1 MYSVFSHKGYK
12 ARKKGD
18 YMKKN
23 TKQWLRKAASV
34 GLAFSLVL
42 ASVPAGI
49 IPARVVQAAPGNL
62 ETGSIL
68 SAQYVKDP
76 TVLKY
81 YTILA
86 NAQEKYTD
94 TEDPTVIEELS
105 RLTAS
110 QVIDQYGSNSDYTG
124 SVYMAYLNAYA
135 GDIDF
140 GDLTITSM
148 EGIGWARKAKNMN
161 LEGLKLTSGE
171 ITEIPDS
178 EFNACTGLEQITFPE
193 TLKKIGKNAFS
204 GCTSLKSLSV
214 GKAAV
219 MGIKLQNVGEIG
231 EAAFSGCTSVENV
244 ELGDS
249 EDKVMGSYAFTGCTS
264 LKAIDI
270 PMKDADKIGA
280 SAFEGCTKL
289 TEVTLKEGIQYI
301 SSALFK
307 GCAAEAENGMTFRV
321 KGDNTSNILPKSV
334 QVIRSN
340 AFQEAKLDKID
351 LTNCDKMTEIGDYG
365 FALAAIAE
373 IKLPENL
380 KKLDAYA
387 FQGAVLTSIDI
398 PSNCTEWG
406 EGVFSQSSLTKISLP
421 KTLEVIPQRSFRQ
434 CQFLMGDNIQ
444 IEDGSNLETIG
455 ENAFEGCILLANT
468 NFLKGLTKLR
478 AIKAGAFQKCYSF
491 FKRGTSYT
499 QDIYGS
505 YRLRH
510 GGDYGPLETVE
521 LPDCV
526 TELGEQAFA
535 DNYGLKTVDL
545 GEGIESIPEK
555 AFYNANAGNA
565 YGAKLEK
572 VIVSSKLTSIGKY
585 AFQNQTR
592 LNTIGYGDT
601 VKNGT
606 AQFPSTLG
614 EVGDYAFAGCATE
627 ATVNGYTV
635 YPFYVKK
642 AGMSDTE
649 KDGYAE
655 YAVVEEDK
663 SSTKTVYIAED
674 DRISSLDYAGL
685 SETEQ
690 LQYTKVLAVAVR
702 CYYKAAD
709 VVENSVSGTTY
720 KVADEYLDTTTD
732 AYKTYYY
739 RQESTQPTLRLK
751 SGTILEKNKDS
762 NMESQMFML
771 TTSILGLQSST
782 AGSVTY
788 AFGLQKVIL
797 PDSVAA
803 RGIGAHAFENC
814 FNLTTVRLPKGL
826 KEIKEYTFSGC
837 GKKFADNQKA
847 DDFYGLRTAVIPDTV
862 TSIGKNAFSKCYN
875 LVLTDEKG
883 MGSTF
888 GLSVQTIGDYAFDNC
903 PSLEEIIFPSSLTTI
918 GNNAFSNSTIKEK
931 VQTSVTYQNTSGKE
945 IKYTYYRNRKPYG
958 TYSSK
963 TGLTSIDFD
972 RAIRLESIGTNAFQN
987 TNVVKADM
995 SKTKIQKLPTG
1006 AFSGCTYLANVKVSD
1021 TTEDIASKVFVDNED
1036 LKNINIPLAA
1046 TLNGQAIYGSYGTTA
1061 GKDIN
1066 PTLQFDNS
1074 ANTSV
1079 TVPIQGSVTLPI
1091 RVLNSDTLN
1100 GVPTVTLIDNEG
1112 TSHALYKDGQSVEG
1126 GYEGLTVK
1134 VSQDEKTG
1142 VYSFTLSGTSYIKEA
1157 VKVRVEFQSKF
1168 RVLESNGFMINSHTV
1183 DYAVRVVDMPTEAVD
1198 ISAAEDTVVKN
1209 KPTMY
1214 EETSGGKILYIPST
1228 GQAATSGIQVKAVL
1242 TPYNTTEGVIWETS
1256 DPSVVTIGEPVTK
1269 DGVSTATIKRIANG
1283 KATITVTSGS
1293 KTDTLDVY
1301 CQTAAKSLK
1310 VTTVGDNLP
1319 GEFSSA
1325 SGGTSKGSPYMIKAD
1340 NGGKDAIR
1348 VTPEFDSSYDGV
1360 SGEKVVYTSSN
1371 PDIIEV
1377 DNTGKI
1383 TTKGA
1388 ADEVVT
1394 ITATAQASGQKKDFF
1409 LKVQSD
1415 VTLSVATITI
1425 CGKNG
1430 ANTVGAGS
1438 TLQMEADVRPA
1449 AATNKKVTWSITSGA
1464 AYGSIDE
1471 NGLLTAKDKGSIQI
1485 QAVSENGKIKS
1496 NKYIVKVTMPS
1507 SELKI
1512 YNTNPTVKVGSEL
1525 RINKTTSKTAST
1537 GFIILPTNSDDT
1549 VTWTTDRPD
1558 LVNVSYDTSKVVIKG
1573 LAAGKATITGTTTS
1587 GVKASVEVTVLGQ
1600 GQSAD
1605 GSSQN
1610 GSGNNG
1616 NGNNGNGS
1624 NGAYSNGSQIPAT
1637 GIRIFAKK
1645 PNAKKMRVAKGSS
1658 TKVKVVLTPASTT
1671 DKVTYRSLKNA
1682 VATVSASG
1690 VIKAKKNGTAKI
1702 EITTTSG
1709 RRQVITVIVSKKVKA
1724 KKVKVKAPKTMK
1736 RKKTA
1741 TLKVSLAPA
1750 KSTDTLSFK
1759 SSKSSVVKV
1768 DGYGVLTAKKKGTAK
1783 ITVKASSGKK
1793 KVIKIKVK

>member
-23 TKQWLRKAASV
+23 AKQWLRKAASV

-94 TEDPTVIEELS
+94 TKDSTVIEELS

-406 EGVFSQSSLTKISLP
+406 EGVFSQSDLTKISLP

-555 AFYNANAGNA
+555 AFYNANAGNV

-627 ATVNGYTV
+627 ATVNGYIV

-663 SSTKTVYIAED
+663 SSTKTVYIAEN

-751 SGTILEKNKDS
+751 SGTTLEKNKDS
-762 NMESQMFML
+762 SMESQMFML

-888 GLSVQTIGDYAFDNC
+888 GLSV
-903 PSLEEIIFPSSLTTI
+903 
-918 GNNAFSNSTIKEK
+918 
-931 VQTSVTYQNTSGKE
+931 
-945 IKYTYYRNRKPYG
+945 
-958 TYSSK
+958 
-963 TGLTSIDFD
+963 
-972 RAIRLESIGTNAFQN
+972 
-987 TNVVKADM
+987 
-995 SKTKIQKLPTG
+995 
-1006 AFSGCTYLANVKVSD
+1006 
-1021 TTEDIASKVFVDNED
+1021 
-1036 LKNINIPLAA
+1036 
-1046 TLNGQAIYGSYGTTA
+1046 
-1061 GKDIN
+1061 
-1066 PTLQFDNS
+1066 
-1074 ANTSV
+1074 
-1079 TVPIQGSVTLPI
+1079 
-1091 RVLNSDTLN
+1091 
-1100 GVPTVTLIDNEG
+1100 
-1112 TSHALYKDGQSVEG
+1112 
-1126 GYEGLTVK
+1126 
-1134 VSQDEKTG
+1134 
-1142 VYSFTLSGTSYIKEA
+1142 
-1157 VKVRVEFQSKF
+1157 
-1168 RVLESNGFMINSHTV
+1168 
-1183 DYAVRVVDMPTEAVD
+1183 
-1198 ISAAEDTVVKN
+1198 
-1209 KPTMY
+1209 
-1214 EETSGGKILYIPST
+1214 
-1228 GQAATSGIQVKAVL
+1228 
-1242 TPYNTTEGVIWETS
+1242 
-1256 DPSVVTIGEPVTK
+1256 
-1269 DGVSTATIKRIANG
+1269 
-1283 KATITVTSGS
+1283 
-1293 KTDTLDVY
+1293 
-1301 CQTAAKSLK
+1301 
-1310 VTTVGDNLP
+1310 
-1319 GEFSSA
+1319 
-1325 SGGTSKGSPYMIKAD
+1325 
-1340 NGGKDAIR
+1340 
-1348 VTPEFDSSYDGV
+1348 
-1360 SGEKVVYTSSN
+1360 
-1371 PDIIEV
+1371 
-1377 DNTGKI
+1377 
-1383 TTKGA
+1383 
-1388 ADEVVT
+1388 
-1394 ITATAQASGQKKDFF
+1394 
-1409 LKVQSD
+1409 
-1415 VTLSVATITI
+1415 
-1425 CGKNG
+1425 
-1430 ANTVGAGS
+1430 
-1438 TLQMEADVRPA
+1438 
-1449 AATNKKVTWSITSGA
+1449 
-1464 AYGSIDE
+1464 
-1471 NGLLTAKDKGSIQI
+1471 
-1485 QAVSENGKIKS
+1485 
-1496 NKYIVKVTMPS
+1496 
-1507 SELKI
+1507 
-1512 YNTNPTVKVGSEL
+1512 
-1525 RINKTTSKTAST
+1525 
-1537 GFIILPTNSDDT
+1537 
-1549 VTWTTDRPD
+1549 
-1558 LVNVSYDTSKVVIKG
+1558 
-1573 LAAGKATITGTTTS
+1573 
-1587 GVKASVEVTVLGQ
+1587 
-1600 GQSAD
+1600 
-1605 GSSQN
+1605 
-1610 GSGNNG
+1610 
-1616 NGNNGNGS
+1616 
-1624 NGAYSNGSQIPAT
+1624 
-1637 GIRIFAKK
+1637 
-1645 PNAKKMRVAKGSS
+1645 
-1658 TKVKVVLTPASTT
+1658 
-1671 DKVTYRSLKNA
+1671 
-1682 VATVSASG
+1682 
-1690 VIKAKKNGTAKI
+1690 
-1702 EITTTSG
+1702 
-1709 RRQVITVIVSKKVKA
+1709 
-1724 KKVKVKAPKTMK
+1724 
-1736 RKKTA
+1736 
-1741 TLKVSLAPA
+1741 
-1750 KSTDTLSFK
+1750 
-1759 SSKSSVVKV
+1759 
-1768 DGYGVLTAKKKGTAK
+1768 
-1783 ITVKASSGKK
+1783 
-1793 KVIKIKVK
+1793 

>member
-1 MYSVFSHKGYK
+1 
-12 ARKKGD
+12 
-18 YMKKN
+18 MKKN
-23 TKQWLRKAASV
+23 AKQWLRKAASV

-94 TEDPTVIEELS
+94 TKDSTVIEELS

-148 EGIGWARKAKNMN
+148 EGIGWARKAKNIN

-178 EFNACTGLEQITFPE
+178 EFN
-193 TLKKIGKNAFS
+193 
-204 GCTSLKSLSV
+204 
-214 GKAAV
+214 
-219 MGIKLQNVGEIG
+219 
-231 EAAFSGCTSVENV
+231 
-244 ELGDS
+244 
-249 EDKVMGSYAFTGCTS
+249 AFTGCTS

-321 KGDNTSNILPKSV
+321 KGDSTSNILPKSV

-351 LTNCDKMTEIGDYG
+351 LTNCDKMTEIENYG

-380 KKLDAYA
+380 KKLDDYA

-406 EGVFSQSSLTKISLP
+406 ASVFSQSSLTKISLP

-555 AFYNANAGNA
+555 AFYNANAGNV

-649 KDGYAE
+649 KAGYAE

-663 SSTKTVYIAED
+663 SSTKTVYIAEG

-751 SGTILEKNKDS
+751 SGTTLEKNKDS
-762 NMESQMFML
+762 SMESQMFML

-945 IKYTYYRNRKPYG
+945 IKYSYYRNRKPYG

-1214 EETSGGKILYIPST
+1214 EETSVGKILYIPST

-1242 TPYNTTEGVIWETS
+1242 TPYNTTEGVTWETS

-1415 VTLSVATITI
+1415 VTLSVSTITI

-1587 GVKASVEVTVLGQ
+1587 GVKASVDVTVLGQ

-1616 NGNNGNGS
+1616 NGSNGNGS
-1624 NGAYSNGSQIPAT
+1624 NGAYSSGSQIPAT

-1690 VIKAKKNGTAKI
+1690 VIKAKKKGTAKI

>member
-1 MYSVFSHKGYK
+1 
-12 ARKKGD
+12 
-18 YMKKN
+18 
-23 TKQWLRKAASV
+23 
-34 GLAFSLVL
+34 
-42 ASVPAGI
+42 
-49 IPARVVQAAPGNL
+49 
-62 ETGSIL
+62 
-68 SAQYVKDP
+68 
-76 TVLKY
+76 
-81 YTILA
+81 
-86 NAQEKYTD
+86 
-94 TEDPTVIEELS
+94 
-105 RLTAS
+105 
-110 QVIDQYGSNSDYTG
+110 
-124 SVYMAYLNAYA
+124 
-135 GDIDF
+135 
-140 GDLTITSM
+140 
-148 EGIGWARKAKNMN
+148 
-161 LEGLKLTSGE
+161 
-171 ITEIPDS
+171 
-178 EFNACTGLEQITFPE
+178 
-193 TLKKIGKNAFS
+193 
-204 GCTSLKSLSV
+204 
-214 GKAAV
+214 

-321 KGDNTSNILPKSV
+321 KGDSTSNILPKSV

-351 LTNCDKMTEIGDYG
+351 LTNCDKMTEIENYG

-380 KKLDAYA
+380 KKLDDYA

-406 EGVFSQSSLTKISLP
+406 ASVFSQSSLTKISLP

-555 AFYNANAGNA
+555 AFYNANAGNV

-649 KDGYAE
+649 KAGYAE

-663 SSTKTVYIAED
+663 SSTKTVYIAEG

-751 SGTILEKNKDS
+751 SGTTLEKNKDS
-762 NMESQMFML
+762 SMESQMFML

-862 TSIGKNAFSKCYN
+862 T
-875 LVLTDEKG
+875 
-883 MGSTF
+883 
-888 GLSVQTIGDYAFDNC
+888 
-903 PSLEEIIFPSSLTTI
+903 
-918 GNNAFSNSTIKEK
+918 
-931 VQTSVTYQNTSGKE
+931 
-945 IKYTYYRNRKPYG
+945 
-958 TYSSK
+958 
-963 TGLTSIDFD
+963 
-972 RAIRLESIGTNAFQN
+972 
-987 TNVVKADM
+987 
-995 SKTKIQKLPTG
+995 
-1006 AFSGCTYLANVKVSD
+1006 
-1021 TTEDIASKVFVDNED
+1021 NED

-1214 EETSGGKILYIPST
+1214 EETSVGKILYIPST

-1242 TPYNTTEGVIWETS
+1242 TPYNTTEGVTWETS

-1415 VTLSVATITI
+1415 VTLSVSTITI

-1587 GVKASVEVTVLGQ
+1587 GVKASVDVTVLGQ

-1616 NGNNGNGS
+1616 NGSNGNGS
-1624 NGAYSNGSQIPAT
+1624 NGAYSSGSQIPAT

-1690 VIKAKKNGTAKI
+1690 VIKAKKKGTAKI